1 MKQSAKKLFSLA
13 LALAMTLTLFTASL
27 TVNAEEKELGTV
39 KVIVKNDTFSTA
51 DSAPWEGVLIDG
63 EVKLQNDSS
72 MMSVVEQAMTDKKVS
87 YSFNNY
93 NYLATVNGLSEY
105 AANGSGGWMMTLN
118 DWFTNEG
125 SDAYT
130 AANGRLTDGDVITV
144 MYSCSWGADV
154 GSLWGNTDTKLKN
167 IKLDG
172 ASFSWSEDFSPS
184 KTDWTVTINPQNED
198 GKIGVIP
205 EAYNK
210 NYQVKTYLNKYT
222 PEQPG
227 TELKT
232 LTRKL
237 DVKKGD
243 IIYIGVGNNNWETMN
258 QKADET
264 VYKLTVDYANMPG
277 DVDCNG
283 IVNINDATL
292 LQKFIAKAEKLTAYQ
307 QKIADCNNDG
317 RLTIA
322 DVTAIQKIIAKAA

>member
-72 MMSVVEQAMTDKKVS
+72 MMSVVKHAMTDKKVS

-118 DWFTNEG
+118 DWFTSEG
-125 SDAYT
+125 STSYT
-130 AANGRLTDGDVITV
+130 VANNG
-144 MYSCSWGADV
+144 
-154 GSLWGNTDTKLKN
+154 
-167 IKLDG
+167 IKD
-172 ASFSWSEDFSPS
+172 
-184 KTDWTVTINPQNED
+184 DWTVTINPQNVD

-227 TELKT
+227 TELKA

-258 QKADET
+258 QKANET

-292 LQKFIAKAEKLTAYQ
+292 LQKFIAKAVKLNAYQ